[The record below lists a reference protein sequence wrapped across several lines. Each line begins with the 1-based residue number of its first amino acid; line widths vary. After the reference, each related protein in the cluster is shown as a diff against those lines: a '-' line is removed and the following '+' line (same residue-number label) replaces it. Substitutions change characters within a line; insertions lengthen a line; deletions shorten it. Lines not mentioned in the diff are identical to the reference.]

1 MTARK
6 TRAEKQK
13 TRKVEARKA
22 PLKRTKRTRTVAE
35 AHGLAHRDALIASK
49 PSVPNARE
57 SSAVTNIIN
66 QQFGLWSRHAE
77 NVASARLRQQAAVA
91 KLFMA
96 FVLPPDAGKEK
107 LGAVDVHAKHIG

>member
-1 MTARK
+1 MTVRR
-6 TRAEKQK
+6 TRAKKQK

-66 QQFGLWSRHAE
+66 QQFGLWSAMLRMSP
-77 NVASARLRQQAAVA
+77 VPVVLRQQAAVA

-107 LGAVDVHAKHIG
+107 